1 MTAGAVDLSQG
12 TPGAAPPPAPTGT
25 RWWSTTSA
33 RAITGLLVFM
43 LFLEVLPRV
52 GVVDSQFVPP
62 FSEMMRA
69 LLDELSNP
77 DFWTA
82 LSNTMRGWAIGFS
95 ISMVAA
101 VACGILIGSNHF
113 LREFT
118 ASTIEFL
125 RPIPSVALIPLA
137 VLLFGTDMRATLVLV
152 VYAAFW
158 QVLVQ
163 VLYGVQDV
171 DPVAAQTA
179 KVYRFRP
186 QTFVRTVV
194 WPTALPYIMTGF
206 RLAAIVALVLEMT
219 GELIIGT
226 PGIGLR
232 IATAQSAGAVPS
244 MYALVIVTG
253 LLGVGMNF
261 AARLIQERTL
271 RWHPSIRGD
280 V

>member
-1 MTAGAVDLSQG
+1 MAVTAVESRGA
-12 TPGAAPPPAPTGT
+12 PASVASGP
-25 RWWSTTSA
+25 RWWSTSGA
-33 RAITGLLVFM
+33 RAATGLIVFM
-43 LFLEVLPRV
+43 LLLEVLPRT
-52 GVVDSQFVPP
+52 GIIDRQFVPP
-62 FSEMMRA
+62 FSEMMTA
-69 LLDELSNP
+69 LLDELRNP
-77 DFWTA
+77 GFWEA
-82 LSNTMRGWAIGFS
+82 LLNTMRGWAIGFS
-95 ISMVAA
+95 VAMVAA
-101 VACGILIGSNHF
+101 ITCGIVIGSNTF

-118 ASTIEFL
+118 SSTVEFL

-137 VLLFGTDMRATLVLV
+137 VLLFGTDMRATLLLV
-152 VYAAFW
+152 IYAAFW

-171 DPVAAQTA
+171 DPVAQQTA
-179 KVYRFRP
+179 RVYRFRP
-186 QTFVRTVV
+186 LTYVRTVI
-194 WPTALPYIMTGF
+194 WPTALPYVMTGF

-253 LLGVGMNF
+253 LLGVGMNT

-271 RWHPSIRGD
+271 SWHPSVRGD
-280 V
+280 LK

>member
-1 MTAGAVDLSQG
+1 MAASAVEEREG
-12 TPGAAPPPAPTGT
+12 PTTAPPALPGVP
-25 RWWSTTSA
+25 WWSTTSV
-33 RAITGLLVFM
+33 RAITGLVVFM
-43 LFLEVLPRV
+43 ALLEVLPRI
-52 GVVDSQFVPP
+52 GVIDRQFVPP
-62 FSEMMRA
+62 FSEMVRA
-69 LLDELSNP
+69 LIDELRNP

-82 LSNTMRGWAIGFS
+82 LVNTMRGWAIGFS

-101 VACGILIGSNHF
+101 VGCGILIGSNHF
-113 LREFT
+113 LRDFT

-137 VLLFGTDMRATLVLV
+137 VLLFGTDMRATLMLV
-152 VYAAFW
+152 IYAAFW

-171 DPVAAQTA
+171 DPVAQQTA

-186 QTFVRTVV
+186 QTYVRMVI

-232 IATAQSAGAVPS
+232 IAVAQSAGDVPT

-261 AARLIQERTL
+261 AARAIQEHTL
-271 RWHPSIRGD
+271 SWHPSIRGD
-280 V
+280 VL